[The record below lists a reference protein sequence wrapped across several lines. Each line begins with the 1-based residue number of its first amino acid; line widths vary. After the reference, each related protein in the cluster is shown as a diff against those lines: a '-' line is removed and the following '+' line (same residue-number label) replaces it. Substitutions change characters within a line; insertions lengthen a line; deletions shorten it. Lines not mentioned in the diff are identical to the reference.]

1 MARSVVYAKKSDA
14 LRSFENVSCKDPN
27 YCLQYNLCQ
36 DIQASLT

>member
-1 MARSVVYAKKSDA
+1 MAGSVVYATKLDA
-14 LRSFENVSCKDPN
+14 LRSFERVSCKHPN